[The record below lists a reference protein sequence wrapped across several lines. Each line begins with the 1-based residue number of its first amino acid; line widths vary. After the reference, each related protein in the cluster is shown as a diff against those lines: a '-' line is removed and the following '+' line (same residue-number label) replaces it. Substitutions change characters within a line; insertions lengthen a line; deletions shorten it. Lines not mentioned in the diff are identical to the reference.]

1 MMISYMRKSTIEE
14 AMKEKLSSILVLLN
28 VCFPP
33 RTSKKSLYETCGLT
47 VETKIDAQ
55 YQNFVTMNN
64 QMILTK
70 IVIMKISSSGS

>member
-1 MMISYMRKSTIEE
+1 MIISYMRKSLIEE
-14 AMKEKLSSILVLLN
+14 AMKEKLSSIIVLLN

-33 RTSKKSLYETCGLT
+33 RAGKKNLNETCGLT

-55 YQNFVTMNN
+55 YQSFVTMNN

-70 IVIMKISSSGS
+70 IVIIKISSSGS